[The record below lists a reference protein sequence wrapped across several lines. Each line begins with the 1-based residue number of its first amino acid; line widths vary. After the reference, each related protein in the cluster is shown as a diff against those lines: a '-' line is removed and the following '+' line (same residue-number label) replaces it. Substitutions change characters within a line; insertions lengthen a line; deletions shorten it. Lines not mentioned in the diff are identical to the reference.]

1 MTPQTRAQTRSSAET
16 AEAAEA
22 VVRTAFAEIEAMRWD
37 AVASLMHPVTLK
49 RFREWQID
57 LARTSERQLDEGSRD
72 HERNLPP
79 EVAAWF
85 DAQRKKEEEY
95 WEQHGPRLSHTF
107 AGIETIEE
115 LESLSAA
122 ELFARYLQA
131 QDPREQALRQA
142 QREGKE
148 ISIAGIEKK
157 LMVEE
162 RVVIGSVAED
172 DSTVQ
177 VVCRTRSKLK
187 LIPEDDEGRVEVI
200 TVRRTPEGWRILAGP
215 SDSIFLEGPSY
226 GIYGLQTEE
235 EQEQALRE
243 LAEKVV
249 TWPVEGGGEGR
260 AFITGYTEDK
270 EPPKGL
276 VAEVA
281 RPDGM
286 VERIEIPVTGFG
298 AIAELISWW
307 SLSPEGEKRATSS
320 PSSRSPENRRRVSSP
335 ADTTPPPAPP
345 GARGA
350 SRPRG
355 ARSRQRGRPRCR
367 GALWR

>member
-249 TWPVEGGGEGR
+249 TWPVEGGRRGAGVHHR
-260 AFITGYTEDK
+260 VHGGQGA
-270 EPPKGL
+270 
-276 VAEVA
+276 AE
-281 RPDGM
+281 
-286 VERIEIPVTGFG
+286 
-298 AIAELISWW
+298 
-307 SLSPEGEKRATSS
+307 
-320 PSSRSPENRRRVSSP
+320 
-335 ADTTPPPAPP
+335 
-345 GARGA
+345 GARG
-350 SRPRG
+350 
-355 ARSRQRGRPRCR
+355 RGRPPGWNGGADRDPGHGLRRDR
-367 GALWR
+367 GADQLVVALAGGGEARDVVPLLTVTRKPPASQLPGRYNPAPGPTGSPRSIQTTRSAVQTMRKTTV